1 MNYKKNIVITGASK
15 GIGYQLVKRY
25 IENANIVVAIS
36 RNKTLLDELAN
47 SCKEKFPDSQLHTI
61 CFDLSDSEIEKK
73 LIPKILS
80 KIDKIDILIN
90 NAGILANYNF
100 KSFSHKKLK
109 EVFEVNFFSVFI
121 LIQKLFYSFA
131 DDAHIINISS
141 VGGITG
147 SSKYKGLSVYSS
159 SKSALNCLTEC
170 LAEEYKDLNL
180 TFNSLALGS
189 VQTEMFSKAFPGQ
202 KAQVTPK
209 QISKFIFDFSFSAK
223 QTINGKVINVSRF
236 NP

>member
-1 MNYKKNIVITGASK
+1 M
-15 GIGYQLVKRY
+15 
-25 IENANIVVAIS
+25 
-36 RNKTLLDELAN
+36 D
-47 SCKEKFPDSQLHTI
+47 
-61 CFDLSDSEIEKK
+61 
-73 LIPKILS
+73 
-80 KIDKIDILIN
+80 
-90 NAGILANYNF
+90 
-100 KSFSHKKLK
+100 
-109 EVFEVNFFSVFI
+109 
-121 LIQKLFYSFA
+121 SFA
-131 DDAHIINISS
+131 DDAHNINISS

-189 VQTEMFSKAFPGQ
+189 VQTEMFSMAFPGQ

-209 QISKFIFDFSFSAK
+209 QISKFIFNFSFSAK
-223 QTINGKVINVSRF
+223 QTINGKTINVSRF